1 MLRQIRHHNSTKIG
15 LSVIVMFGV
24 LALAPPKGMTIF
36 PKGHSHTKFIS
47 EKVEHG
53 PIIIEGKTT
62 RVQGEFVGKDFSQMR
77 DQSYTV
83 ESAFGRTWD
92 VYLEKK
98 SPNIEEIDL
107 GDHVKAKV
115 NNEGTVQVLQKV
127 SVKKTDSSHA
137 VVRRVQGKVQ
147 KRDGNFLFVEDGE
160 NTLILHLDHNT
171 TSKGNIRKGSRVV
184 AQLGEAGYV
193 INIQESR

>member
-1 MLRQIRHHNSTKIG
+1 
-15 LSVIVMFGV
+15 MFGV
-24 LALAPPKGMTIF
+24 LALDPSRGMTVF
-36 PKGHSHTKFIS
+36 ANGHSNNKFIS
-47 EKVEHG
+47 GQVERG

-62 RVQGEFVGKDFSQMR
+62 RVQGEFVGENFSQMR
-77 DQSYTV
+77 NQSYTV
-83 ESAFGRTWD
+83 ESAFGGTWD
-92 VYLEKK
+92 LHLEKK
-98 SPNIEEIDL
+98 TPNIEEIGL
-107 GDHVKAKV
+107 GDYVKAKV
-115 NNEGTVQVLQKV
+115 NNEGTLQVLQKV

-147 KRDGNFLFVEDGE
+147 KRDGNFLFVEEGE

-171 TSKGNIRKGSRVV
+171 TTKGNIRKGSRVV

>member
-1 MLRQIRHHNSTKIG
+1 MRIQNRHHNYTKIG

-36 PKGHSHTKFIS
+36 PKGHSQYKFIS
-47 EKVEHG
+47 EKVEQG

-62 RVQGEFVGKDFSQMR
+62 RVQGEFVGEDFSQMR

-83 ESAFGRTWD
+83 QSAFGRTWD
-92 VYLEKK
+92 VHLEKI
-98 SPNIEEIDL
+98 SPDIEKVDL

-115 NNEGTVQVLQKV
+115 NDQGTLQVLQKV
-127 SVKKTDSSHA
+127 KVKKTDSLHA

-147 KRDGNFLFVEDGE
+147 KIDGNFLFVEEGK